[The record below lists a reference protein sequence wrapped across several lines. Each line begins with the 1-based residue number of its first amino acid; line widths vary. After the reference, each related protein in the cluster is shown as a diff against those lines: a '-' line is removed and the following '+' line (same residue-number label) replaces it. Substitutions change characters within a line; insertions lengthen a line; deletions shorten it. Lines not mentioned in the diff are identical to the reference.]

1 MAYKT
6 ILLHCNDEQ
15 RFPGM
20 LAAATSI
27 AQANASHL
35 IGLAI
40 MPPIIIV
47 PGSEA
52 GAGTVIEDHREQY
65 KPHLAKMHET
75 FQAATRDAKVDA
87 EWLEID
93 GEDENPFGDVAR
105 IAVAHARSA
114 DLVVSSAA
122 NPSWQLSG
130 YLDVGEALVMDSG
143 RPVLMLPRTPPREPG
158 GKRIMLAWNA
168 SREASRAVF
177 DALPL
182 LQKANKVLVAQFSES
197 ARARDVH
204 RLPDNYIC
212 KTLARHGVNCEML
225 PPAEAQSGIGVELM
239 QAAERCGADMMVM
252 GCYGHS
258 RMRELFLGGASRH
271 ILQHM
276 HIPVLMSH

>member
-6 ILLHCNDEQ
+6 ILLNCNDEQ

-20 LAAATSI
+20 LAAAMAI
-27 AQANASHL
+27 AKSNASHL

-52 GAGTVIEDHREQY
+52 GAGTVIEDHRVQY
-65 KPHLAKMHET
+65 APHLARMREA
-75 FQAATRDAKVDA
+75 FEAATRDAGIGA
-87 EWLEID
+87 EWLQID

-105 IAVAHARSA
+105 VAVAHARTA

-130 YLDVGEALVMDSG
+130 YMDVGEALVMDSG
-143 RPVLMLPRTPPREPG
+143 RPVLMLPRTPSRQPG
-158 GKRIMLAWNA
+158 GKRIMVAWNA
-168 SREASRAVF
+168 SREAARALF

-182 LQKANKVLVAQFSES
+182 LQAADAVLVAQINENLHP
-197 ARARDVH
+197 RDVH
-204 RLPDNYIC
+204 RLPDNYVC
-212 KTLARHGVNCEML
+212 KTLMRHGVHCEML
-225 PPAEAQSGIGVELM
+225 PPAQAQGGIGVELM

-258 RMRELFLGGASRH
+258 RMRELLLGGASRH

-276 HIPVLMSH
+276 HIPILMSH

>member
-27 AQANASHL
+27 AIANGSHL

-65 KPHLAKMHET
+65 KPQLSRMHEAFMT
-75 FQAATRDAKVDA
+75 ATSSAKIDA

-93 GEDENPFGDVAR
+93 GENENPFGDVAR
-105 IAVAHARSA
+105 IAVSHARTA

-122 NPSWQLSG
+122 NPNWQLSG
-130 YLDVGEALVMDSG
+130 YLDIGEALVMDSG
-143 RPVLMLPRTPPREPG
+143 RPVLMLPRTPSREAA

-168 SREASRAVF
+168 SRESTRAIF
-177 DALPL
+177 DSLPL
-182 LQKANKVLVAQFSES
+182 LEKAEKVFVAQISENGH
-197 ARARDVH
+197 AREVH
-204 RLPDNYIC
+204 RLPDSYIC
-212 KTLARHGVNCEML
+212 KTLARHGVNCEMMA
-225 PPAEAQSGIGVELM
+225 PTEAQSGMGSELVK
-239 QAAERCGADMMVM
+239 AAERCRADMMVM

-271 ILQHM
+271 MLQHM
-276 HIPVLMSH
+276 PLPVLMSH